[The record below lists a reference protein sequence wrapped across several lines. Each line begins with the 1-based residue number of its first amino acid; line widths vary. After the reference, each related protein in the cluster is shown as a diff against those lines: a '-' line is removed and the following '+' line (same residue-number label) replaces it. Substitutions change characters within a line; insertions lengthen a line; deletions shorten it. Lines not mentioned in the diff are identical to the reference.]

1 MNDKTKWSY
10 LAGLF
15 DGEGSVFIC
24 IGYKDRPSTRLA
36 TSISNTSVSL
46 MQWLVKNFGGAFYT
60 SIPKS
65 EKSKTQYL
73 WRPKGKKNREV
84 FFLGILP
91 YLVVKRDRVVLAL
104 EYDRLDHEDPEL
116 RERMRQK
123 MVNLNKGSVETSTQG
138 SSEED
143 EDTVRTS

>member
-36 TSISNTSVSL
+36 TCISNTSLSL

-60 SIPKS
+60 TERANRKL
-65 EKSKTQYL
+65 QYM
-73 WRPKGKKNREV
+73 WRPKGKKNREI

-91 YLVVKRDRVVLAL
+91 YLVIKRERVILAL
-104 EYDRLDHEDPEL
+104 EYDRLDHEDPET

-123 MVNLNKGSVETSTQG
+123 MVNLNKGSVETTRETPQIEG
-138 SSEED
+138 D
-143 EDTVRTS
+143 DIVRTA